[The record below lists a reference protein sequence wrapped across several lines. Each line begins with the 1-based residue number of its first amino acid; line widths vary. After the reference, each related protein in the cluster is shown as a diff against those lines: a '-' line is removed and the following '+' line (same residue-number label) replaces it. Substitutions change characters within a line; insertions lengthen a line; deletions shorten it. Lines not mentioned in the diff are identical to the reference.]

1 MKSYFQRKIDKN
13 KHLPCH
19 ISALMKALPDPIFQ
33 VDRDGRLLQ
42 FFTEGDEKVFR
53 CEIDTDGH
61 DLNDM
66 FPASVAKQL
75 QTALTN
81 AMRDEEPQSVSYS
94 MKIREK
100 ERSFEARII
109 PVVDRQGEH
118 PKSAMVILRD
128 ITAEINSKEYFNLI
142 KKIFE
147 DTTEGMMI
155 YSPRSNK
162 VYFNNSFYR
171 LFGLA
176 REEKPGKRFED
187 LKNFFKPE
195 QFEKILESI
204 QSYDSYHGEASVV
217 RPDGTQINVWINFD
231 RIEKSEAGS
240 EGVYEIA
247 IFTDITQLDEFR
259 EELYFTATHDVLTGL
274 PNRRLLMDHLEQA
287 IQRCKR
293 NRRFGALFFIDLDNF
308 KQVNDTLGHNAGD
321 MVLIECAKRIRSA
334 IRKSDIFGR
343 LGGDE
348 FLLIVEEVKSSDN
361 LLHLADK
368 INKVISEP
376 FYIED
381 LKYNISASIGIAIFP
396 NDSDDKEELLEY
408 ADMAM
413 YQAKEKGKNRY
424 QFYSDIL
431 DRKIK
436 RHYQIENILRDSLE
450 NDGFYLVYQP
460 KIDLDTNRLTGLEAL
475 IRIDEKIAGS
485 LPPQEFIPIAEG
497 SNLIIEIGRWVFR
510 HCCETIYQWS
520 RNYHLENIEISIN
533 LSPRQLMDKSLAEFV
548 EKTLKTYEIDP
559 SMIEFEIPETAF
571 VHSQKVVEHTI
582 EELQEIGCKI
592 SIDDFGMGFSSL
604 TTFRRFKVNKLK
616 IDKSFIDEIS
626 YNNFDQA
633 IVKASVAMAQ
643 AMDLK
648 TVAIGVETDDQK
660 RALQLLGCKEM
671 QGFHFSKP
679 KKAMEILYLLLKK
692 QSS

>member
-1 MKSYFQRKIDKN
+1 MRSYFQKKFNKN

-19 ISALMKALPDPIFQ
+19 VSALMKALPDMVFQVDSHGRIFQ
-33 VDRDGRLLQ
+33 V
-42 FFTEGDEKVFR
+42 FSEGDKETFL
-53 CEIDTDGH
+53 CEMDGSGH

-75 QTALTN
+75 QTALTK
-81 AMRDEEPQSVSYS
+81 AMRQGELQFVTYS
-94 MKIREK
+94 MKARGK
-100 ERSFEARII
+100 ERNFEARII
-109 PVVDRQGEH
+109 PVIGQGPH

-128 ITAEINSKEYFNLI
+128 ITADIHSKEYFNLI

-155 YSPRSNK
+155 YSPRSDK
-162 VYFNNSFYR
+162 VYFNDSFYR

-187 LKNFFKPE
+187 LKHFFKPE
-195 QFEKILESI
+195 QFEKIRESI
-204 QSYDSYHGEASVV
+204 ENYNSYHGEASVM
-217 RPDGTQINVWINFD
+217 RPDGTQINVWINYD
-231 RIEKSEAGS
+231 RLEKSEAGGE
-240 EGVYEIA
+240 EGAYEIA

-293 NRRFGALFFIDLDNF
+293 NNRSGALFFIDLDNF

-321 MVLIECAKRIRSA
+321 MVLVECAKRIRSA

-424 QFYSDIL
+424 QFYSDTL

-436 RHYQIENILRDSLE
+436 RHFQIENILRDSLE

-460 KIDLDTNRLTGLEAL
+460 KIDLDTNQLTGLEAL
-475 IRIDEKIAGS
+475 IRIDERIAGS

-533 LSPRQLMDKSLAEFV
+533 LSPRQLMDKSLAGFV
-548 EKTLKTYEIDP
+548 EQTLKTYEIDP

-671 QGFHFSKP
+671 QGFLFSKP